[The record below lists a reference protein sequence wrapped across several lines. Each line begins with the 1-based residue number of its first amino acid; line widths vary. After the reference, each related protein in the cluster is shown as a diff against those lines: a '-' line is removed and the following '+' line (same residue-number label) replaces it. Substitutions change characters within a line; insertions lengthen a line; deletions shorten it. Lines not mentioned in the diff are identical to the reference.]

1 MPYIYKITNKI
12 NGKCYVGKTLQ
23 TVQKRWLEHQYEA
36 NQSRSKDRPLYRAIN
51 KYGIENFEIET
62 IEEIQNLLEVDINE
76 REKYWIEYY
85 GSFKNGYN
93 ATYGGDGKH
102 YLDYELI
109 SKMYDEIKDCSK
121 IAEILNIDPGSV
133 SKAIKSTGKTLLSN
147 GRNTKKLPKIIHMYS
162 LNDEYKKTFPSVQEA
177 VRWCV
182 EHNLCKKICSGARSH
197 IAACANGERKTAY
210 QHKWKYADNTTD
222 SIKS

>member
-1 MPYIYKITNKI
+1 MKILKNMLDNKL
-12 NGKCYVGKTLQ
+12 NLRTQ
-23 TVQKRWLEHQYEA
+23 
-36 NQSRSKDRPLYRAIN
+36 NNFP
-51 KYGIENFEIET
+51 IEGVEFI
-62 IEEIQNLLEVDINE
+62 DINP
-76 REKYWIEYY
+76 
-85 GSFKNGYN
+85 
-93 ATYGGDGKH
+93 
-102 YLDYELI
+102 LI
-109 SKMYDEIKDCSK
+109 LQGEVYSEIIDKMYDEIKDCSK
-121 IAEILNIDPGSV
+121 IAEILNIDPSSV
-133 SKAIKSTGKTLLSN
+133 SKAVKSTGKTLLSN

-182 EHNLCKKICSGARSH
+182 KHNLCKKICSGARSH

>member
-12 NGKCYVGKTLQ
+12 NGKCYIGKTLQ
-23 TVQKRWLEHQYEA
+23 TVQKRWEQHQHEA
-36 NQSRSKDRPLYRAIN
+36 NQLRSSDRPLYRAIN
-51 KYGIENFEIET
+51 KYGIENFEIES
-62 IEEIQNLLEVDINE
+62 IEEIKNILETDINE

-109 SKMYDEIKDCSK
+109 SKMYDEIQDCSK
-121 IAEILNIDPGSV
+121 IAEILNIDVGNV
-133 SKAIKSTGKTLLSN
+133 SKIVKSTGRIVLHG
-147 GRNTKKLPKIIHMYS
+147 GRNNKIIHMYS
-162 LNDEYKKTFPSVQEA
+162 LKNEYENTFPSIQKA
-177 VRWCV
+177 VEWCV
-182 EHNLCKKICSGARSH
+182 ENKLCKVANSGARSH
-197 IAACANGERKTAY
+197 ISACANGKRKTAY
-210 QHKWKYADNTTD
+210 QHKWKYAENTTD

>member
-1 MPYIYKITNKI
+1 MGYIYKITNKVNDKI
-12 NGKCYVGKTLQ
+12 YIGQ
-23 TVQKRWLEHQYEA
+23 TVKTVEKRFQQHKNNSNKSYFSQIV
-36 NQSRSKDRPLYRAIN
+36 LYKAFN
-51 KYGIENFEIET
+51 KYGIDNFICEQ
-62 IEEIQNLLEVDINE
+62 IEEVPNELLDE

-121 IAEILNIDPGSV
+121 IAEILNIDPSSV
-133 SKAIKSTGKTLLSN
+133 SKAIKSTGRTLLSN

-210 QHKWKYADNTTD
+210 QHKWKYAE
-222 SIKS
+222 